1 MTKTEKNS
9 KTKKSEVNLLE
20 IKPIEKNKTIKLI
33 NSRRIRLISKLE
45 EKRKNITKTK
55 KNIKSTLGRNRAE
68 RAFRS

>member
-55 KNIKSTLGRNRAE
+55 NIH
-68 RAFRS
+68 